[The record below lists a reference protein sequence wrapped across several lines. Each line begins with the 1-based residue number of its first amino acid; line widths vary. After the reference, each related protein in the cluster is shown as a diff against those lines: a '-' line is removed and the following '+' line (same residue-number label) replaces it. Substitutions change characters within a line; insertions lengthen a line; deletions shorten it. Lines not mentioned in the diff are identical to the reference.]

1 MSLFGSIQM
10 GGSTLQAMQIG
21 LQVVGN
27 NIANANTPGFVRQ
40 EAVFAPAPVQKIGN
54 LILGLGVKV
63 DSIVQKLD
71 KFVLERLIGAH
82 GDRANAEAQEQ
93 VYRELET
100 LLNELSDTTDLSA
113 SLTGF
118 FNSIEEVM
126 KAPAEA
132 STRNLAVG
140 KGISL
145 TQTLNNLSSRVSG
158 LQDQLDE
165 RVAAATIEINDL
177 AEDIRKL
184 NVQIASSEGGDSNA
198 SEAGG
203 LRVKRQEAIN
213 RLSELVG
220 INVTEQASGGV
231 SVAIGGDF
239 LVFEGQKRSV
249 ELDLI
254 SGKIEFADSHGEL
267 QTASG
272 EIVGLYAARD
282 EIVDGFITKLDQL
295 AGTLAFEFNK
305 VYSQGQGLVG
315 FQQLTSVEGVT
326 NSNAALDAAGLPF
339 TPVSGTFDVL
349 VHSKGGGLTTT
360 HTVNIDLDGLD
371 EDDTLTTLAQ
381 QLDAIDGISASITSN
396 GQLEITS
403 DSTDIEFAFAGDT
416 SGVLAALGL
425 NTFFTGSTAASIG
438 VNAEVK
444 GINNAGKFAASSD
457 GIGVGSGNAERLAA
471 FLDQP
476 IESAGNASLADL
488 YNQLLNELTQ
498 GASVTGSLAEGF
510 RTFEST
516 LEGQNQAV
524 SGVSIDE
531 EAIKMLTLQRIYQA
545 SAKYIQT
552 LAELLDLLVAI

>member
-27 NIANANTPGFVRQ
+27 NIANANTPGYVRQ
-40 EAVFAPAPVQKIGN
+40 EAIFAPAPVQRVGG

-71 KFVLERLIGAH
+71 KFVLERLIGAR
-82 GDRANAEAQEQ
+82 GERANAEAQEQ

-100 LLNELSDTTDLSA
+100 ILNELSDNEDLSS

-132 STRNLAVG
+132 STRNLTVG
-140 KGISL
+140 KGIAL
-145 TQTLNNLSSRVSG
+145 TQNLNNLSRRVTS
-158 LQDQLDE
+158 LSEQLDE
-165 RVAAATIEINDL
+165 RIAAAATEINDM
-177 AEDIRKL
+177 AEQVRKL
-184 NVQIASSEGGDSNA
+184 NIQIASSEGGDTTG

-220 INVTEQASGGV
+220 IQVVEQPSGGV
-231 SVAIGGDF
+231 SIAIGGDF
-239 LVFEGQKRSV
+239 LVFEGQKREV

-254 SGKIEFADSHGEL
+254 AGAIEFADSHGRL
-267 QTASG
+267 QTTSG
-272 EIVGLYAARD
+272 EVVGMYTARDDIVG
-282 EIVDGFITKLDQL
+282 GFMTKLDEF
-295 AGTLAFEFNK
+295 AGALAFEFNK
-305 VYSQGQGLVG
+305 MYSQGQGLVG
-315 FQQLTSVEGVT
+315 FERLTSVDGVVD
-326 NSNAALDAAGLPF
+326 SAAALDAAGLAF

-349 VHSKGGGLTTT
+349 VHSKGGNLTNTST
-360 HTVNIDLDGLD
+360 ISVDLDGLD
-371 EDDTLTTLAQ
+371 DDDSLATLAQ
-381 QLDAIDGISASITSN
+381 QLDAIDGISARITST
-396 GQLEITS
+396 GQLQILS
-403 DSTDIEFAFAGDT
+403 DSTDTEFAFDGDT
-416 SGVLAALGL
+416 SGVLAALGI
-425 NTFFTGSTAASIG
+425 NTFFTGSTAATIG

-444 GINNAGKFAASSD
+444 GITNAGKFAASLG
-457 GIGVGSGNAERLAA
+457 GIGVGAGNAERMAA

-476 IESAGNASLADL
+476 IDSAGNASLGDL
-488 YNQLLNELTQ
+488 YNQLLIEVTQ
-498 GASVTGSLAEGF
+498 GASVTGSVAEGF

-516 LEGQNQAV
+516 LDGQSQAV

-552 LAELLDLLVAI
+552 ISELLDLLVAI